1 MSANLLCYNE
11 HMEEKPVTPTPAPA
25 ATSIPTP
32 LPTPEELAAK
42 AEAERKQRQIIVIG
56 SIAAVVVLALIVT
69 IFILLIQ
76 PTTPTDKIRDVFII
90 FMALE
95 SLVIGAALVVMMV
108 QIATLINLLNNEI
121 KPMLEA
127 TNETISTLRGTTQFL
142 SENLVEPVV
151 KLNSYVAGLQK
162 MLGIFNPKK

>member
-1 MSANLLCYNE
+1 MCYNE

>member
-1 MSANLLCYNE
+1 
-11 HMEEKPVTPTPAPA
+11 MEETPVTPTPAPA

>member
-1 MSANLLCYNE
+1 
-11 HMEEKPVTPTPAPA
+11 MEETPVTPTPAPA

-32 LPTPEELAAK
+32 LPTPEELTAK
-42 AEAERKQRQIIVIG
+42 AEAERKQRQIVVG
-56 SIAAVVVLALIVT
+56 SIIGGVVALALLITVFIV
-69 IFILLIQ
+69 LIQ

-95 SLVIGAALVVMMV
+95 LLVIGAALVVMMV

-162 MLGIFNPKK
+162 MLDIFNHKK